1 MPRKSTKVIEETVVK
16 EDKSKKTTTKKTT
29 SKKTTTVKKGT
40 PKSLDSVK
48 PKTTTRKRTT
58 KPKEVVTE
66 SKTVEEVMDNVVTA
80 GDRDCYCYFSL
91 KTTSKKIDADIISI
105 AFIDPDGD
113 SLYCENINFDRDKVD
128 KYAYNIVCHAK
139 DKERVVHLTGRT
151 WVICSDLKEIK
162 DTIISWL
169 TEHYTVKE
177 KIVAFCTDMNVLEFA
192 LLKDLLTEGKTFRDA
207 ELAYAEY
214 CIDLNET
221 LASMYSVRP
230 SDRERSNLIPVNDV
244 EHINR
249 AEICNNLMSVI
260 DKTKDATLLALAT
273 WSKGTGNGEDDALF
287 RAYETRVI
295 HQDLWQLRK

>member
-1 MPRKSTKVIEETVVK
+1 MPRKSTKVTDETAVNETK
-16 EDKSKKTTTKKTT
+16 PKKPTTKKTV
-29 SKKTTTVKKGT
+29 SKKTTTVKKET
-40 PKSLDSVK
+40 PDVK
-48 PKTTTRKRTT
+48 PKTTRKRTT
-58 KPKEVVTE
+58 KVKEKPIKEVTTE
-66 SKTVEEVMDNVVTA
+66 ATTVEEVMDNVVTA

-91 KTTSKKIDADIISI
+91 KTTSKKRDADIISI
-105 AFIDPDGD
+105 ALIDPDGD

-128 KYAYNIVCHAK
+128 KYAYDIICHSK

-162 DTIISWL
+162 DAIIAWL

-177 KIVAFCTDMNVLEFA
+177 KIVAFVTDMNVLEFA

-214 CIDLNET
+214 CVDLNET
-221 LASMYSVRP
+221 LASLYSVRP
-230 SDRERSNLIPVNDV
+230 SDRDKSNLVPINDV

-249 AEICNNLMSVI
+249 ADMCNNLMSII
-260 DKTKDATLLALAT
+260 DKTKDATLLALAS
-273 WSKGTGNGEDDALF
+273 WSKGNGNGEDDALF

-295 HQDLWQLRK
+295 HQDLWQLRR